1 MDKGKLE
8 KANEL
13 NSIIESY
20 SNDINGYCDS
30 MNYNYTF
37 LGSALRSIDNLD
49 PKYSVDIKKAIRK
62 ALDSIQ
68 KEFDEL

>member
-1 MDKGKLE
+1 MNRDKLE
-8 KANEL
+8 RANKL
-13 NSIIESY
+13 DGIIESF

-37 LGSALRSIDNLD
+37 LGSALRSIDELD

-62 ALDSIQ
+62 ALASIQ